1 MSIFGIWGFD
11 FLYFYIGVVV
21 AARFLAQWL
30 ISVLRPRGQ
39 ELTREPLLYEKVGVC
54 HGARY
59 LVHAVVARFVQE
71 QRLTI
76 TDDGKLAPGPN
87 PEPEESSAARSG
99 LAPHAPSLD
108 AGHALE
114 DRILEM
120 VEARPSSIKALLWG
134 SGKASRALVASLEHA
149 GLRAPE
155 SARARSIILKWV
167 VILLVL
173 AFGLTKV
180 WLGYWQGDGVLILIP
195 VVFLAALFLAGTIS
209 IPLNTRRGDQLAREL
224 ASKHRAL
231 IDQLG
236 ENPETLSPQELA
248 LGVGV
253 FGAPLLGG
261 ELGRALASSS

>member
-11 FLYFYIGVVV
+11 FLYFYIGVVIV
-21 AARFLAQWL
+21 ARFVAQGL
-30 ISVLRPRGQ
+30 ISVLRPQGP
-39 ELTREPLLYEKVGVC
+39 ELTREPHLYEKVAVC
-54 HGARY
+54 QGARY
-59 LVHAVVARFVQE
+59 LVHAIVARFVQE
-71 QRLTI
+71 RRLTI
-76 TDDGKLAPGPN
+76 TDDGKLAPGPG
-87 PEPEESSAARSG
+87 PAREESNAARPG
-99 LAPHAPSLD
+99 LASDAPGLD
-108 AGHALE
+108 AGRALE

-134 SGKASRALVASLEHA
+134 SGRASRALVASLEHA
-149 GLRAPE
+149 GLRIPE
-155 SARARSIILKWV
+155 AAVSRSILIKWL

-209 IPLNTRRGDQLAREL
+209 IPHNTRRGDQLAREL
-224 ASKHRAL
+224 ASSHRGL

-236 ENPETLSPQELA
+236 ENPEQLSPQELA